1 MTRLARGFVC
11 FILHSYNLSASFD
24 NYERLAKELWGLSS
38 LWKGGDHLVYV
49 SGRGLLIPVS
59 EEYKR
64 YKYSEIQAL
73 SIARTSRLGKGILY
87 GTGFVFFSAIIAL
100 ILVLID
106 DYNTGLALVV
116 SGLFIGALVSIGLL
130 LRHLILGPT
139 CVCEI
144 KTSISKE
151 KLRPL
156 NRYHRAR
163 EIVAQLDVCI
173 RESQKELDEAAS
185 GERGESVVAATGSEE
200 GDFFQIGKLTI
211 PTFIGFA
218 VFGLVALAAL
228 HLESVVT
235 TGILLFLILGVSLLL
250 TFSLIGSVRKP
261 TPEPIRIGLWSLLGL
276 LFLFLGAGAVYFLIV
291 ATQNPAYTIGITGPL
306 EAYTAVASE
315 GGIAGYGV
323 FLILGLGFL
332 VVSIIGIFKT
342 MKWSSQIKRTVEM
355 VRSGETDRI
364 IESSDE

>member
-1 MTRLARGFVC
+1 M
-11 FILHSYNLSASFD
+11 SASFD
-24 NYERLAKELWGLSS
+24 SYDRLAKGLWGLSS
-38 LWKGGDHLVYV
+38 LWKGSDHLVYV
-49 SGRGLLIPVS
+49 NGRGVLVPLS

-64 YKYSEIQAL
+64 FKYSEIQAL
-73 SIARTSRLGKGILY
+73 SIAKTSRLGKGILY
-87 GTGFVFFSAIIAL
+87 GAGFVLCSSIIAL
-100 ILVLID
+100 ILVLVES
-106 DYNTGLALVV
+106 YNIGLALGV
-116 SGLFIGALVSIGLL
+116 SFLSICGLASIGMLV
-130 LRHLILGPT
+130 RHLILGPT

-151 KLRPL
+151 RLRPL

-163 EIVAQLDVCI
+163 EIVAQLDELI
-173 RESQKELDEAAS
+173 RESQDGLSETVS
-185 GERGESVVAATGSEE
+185 GEVIESTAARPSMGN

-211 PTFIGFA
+211 PTFLGFA

-250 TFSLIGSVRKP
+250 TFSLIASVRKP

-306 EAYTAVASE
+306 EAYSALATE
-315 GGIAGYGV
+315 GGMLGYGV
-323 FLILGLGFL
+323 FLSLGLGFL
-332 VVSIIGIFKT
+332 IVSLVGILNT
-342 MKWSSQIKRTVEM
+342 SKWSRQIRKSDAV
-355 VRSGETDRI
+355 VRVGAASRLEGSG
-364 IESSDE
+364 DE